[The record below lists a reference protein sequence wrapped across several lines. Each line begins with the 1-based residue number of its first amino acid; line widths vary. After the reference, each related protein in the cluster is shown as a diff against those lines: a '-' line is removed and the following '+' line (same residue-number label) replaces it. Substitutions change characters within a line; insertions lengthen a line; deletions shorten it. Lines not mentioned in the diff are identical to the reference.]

1 MLAVKDKFGTKIQKN
16 SAHPKQM
23 QKNKK
28 KTRSGVA
35 ERVWINR

>member
-1 MLAVKDKFGTKIQKN
+1 MLAVKAKFGTKIKKILHTPN
-16 SAHPKQM
+16 KCKKS
-23 QKNKK
+23 KK